1 MKKAWS
7 FSSPAMDSTDELLIS
22 EVDGELECVL
32 QQADRRALG
41 AIDPNAAD
49 AAADAFNPRAEQVS
63 PARF

>member
-1 MKKAWS
+1 
-7 FSSPAMDSTDELLIS
+7 MDSSDELLIS

-49 AAADAFNPRAEQVS
+49 AAVDALYNPRAEQVS